1 MQQQINRFDFLRLLF
16 ACVVVFYHALA
27 LSGTVSIKLENLATL
42 LVELSIQGFFI
53 ISGLLVYSSLVR
65 SNNIYEYAKKRVRR
79 LYPAYVVIIVIPA
92 FASLLMGGELFPV
105 LKYLVANLGFLNF
118 LAPTL
123 PGLFEELRFPQ
134 VNGALWTLKIEVMFY
149 IILPLLAWA
158 IDLLGRKKWVL
169 FITIYIFAEIW
180 RAMILLLDI
189 PFAMQISRQLPGQM
203 SFFVIGMSLWLL
215 RDLLRV
221 HITKTGVL
229 GTILILLSFLPPLEF
244 LRAIGLGGVIFFIS
258 YLPGPAIN
266 VARYGDLSYGVYI
279 THFPIINLIIMAG
292 FFANS
297 VWEGLLMVTGLVA
310 FASLLM
316 WHVVEKPFLLR
327 SSHYRKKN

>member
-16 ACVVVFYHALA
+16 ACVVVFYHALV
-27 LSGTVSIKLENLATL
+27 LSGIASIKLENLVAL
-42 LVELSIQGFFI
+42 LAELSIQGFFI
-53 ISGLLVYSSLVR
+53 ISGLLVYGSLVR
-65 SNNIYEYAKKRVRR
+65 SINIYDYAKKRVRR

-149 IILPLLAWA
+149 ILLPVLAWVL
-158 IDLLGRKKWVL
+158 DLSGRSKWAL
-169 FITIYIFAEIW
+169 LIAIYIFAEIW
-180 RAMILLLDI
+180 RVIIPLLDI
-189 PFAMQISRQLPGQM
+189 PFAAQIGRQLPGQM
-203 SFFVIGMSLWLL
+203 SFFVIGMSIWLL
-215 RDLLRV
+215 RDSLRI
-221 HITKTGVL
+221 HITKAGVL
-229 GTILILLSFLPPLEF
+229 GVVLVLLSFLPSLEF

-279 THFPIINLIIMAG
+279 THFPIINLIVMAG
-292 FFANS
+292 FFADS
-297 VWEGLLMVTGLVA
+297 VWGGLLMVAGLVA
-310 FASLLM
+310 IASLSM
-316 WHVVEKPFLLR
+316 WHLVEKPFLPR
-327 SSHYRKKN
+327 SSYYRQNN